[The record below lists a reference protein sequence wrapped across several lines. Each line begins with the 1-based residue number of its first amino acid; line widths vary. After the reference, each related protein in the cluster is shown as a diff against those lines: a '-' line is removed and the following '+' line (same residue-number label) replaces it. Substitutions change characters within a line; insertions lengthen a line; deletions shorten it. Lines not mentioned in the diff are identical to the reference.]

1 MQTFLESPLLIN
13 LLYLSLVAGFW
24 LAAWAVVTPGTG
36 FLEVSAIAVLVL
48 AGLGMLVVPINTW
61 AFGLLAVGIVLFVVS
76 VWRKWTGVWLGL
88 SALALSL
95 GSVFLFRPSGGG
107 PGVHPLLAAVVSLL
121 TVGFFWLSLSKALE
135 AYGASLAHDPEFVL
149 GKVGEVRT
157 AIDPVGSVYV
167 SGELWSATAE
177 ESIPVGTAVCV
188 IGREGLMLVVESK
201 AIEHP
206 ESKS

>member
-24 LAAWAVVTPGTG
+24 LAAWAVVAPGTG
-36 FLEVSAIAVLVL
+36 FLEVMAIAVLVL
-48 AGLGMLVVPINTW
+48 AGLGMLVVPLNTW
-61 AFGLLAVGIVLFVVS
+61 AFGLLAVGIVLFVLS

-88 SALALSL
+88 SAFALSL

-157 AIDPVGSVYV
+157 AIDPTGSVYV

-177 ESIPVGTAVCV
+177 ESIPVGAPVRV
-188 IGREGLMLVVESK
+188 AGREGLMLVVELTST
-201 AIEHP
+201 EHP
-206 ESKS
+206 KSKS